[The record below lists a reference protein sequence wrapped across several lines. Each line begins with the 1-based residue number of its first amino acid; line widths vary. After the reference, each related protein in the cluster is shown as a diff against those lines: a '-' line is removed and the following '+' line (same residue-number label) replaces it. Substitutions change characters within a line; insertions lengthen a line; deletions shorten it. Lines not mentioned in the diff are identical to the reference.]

1 MKNVK
6 ELVELRDR
14 AYEGGVELKN
24 AIVTKTGKTVH
35 DYMYVRADKMIQA
48 MHYGR
53 NNEFMDN
60 VIKLSNMFEL
70 PIPRPLLEGMA
81 DEEKFNVVSRSYMI
95 GLLS

>member
-1 MKNVK
+1 MRNVT

-14 AYEGGVELKN
+14 AYDGGVELKN
-24 AIVTKTGKTVH
+24 AIVNKTGKTVH

-60 VIKLSNMFEL
+60 VLKLSNMFE
-70 PIPRPLLEGMA
+70 LEGMA

>member
-1 MKNVK
+1 MRDVT

-24 AIVTKTGKTVH
+24 VIVNKTGKTVH

-53 NNEFMDN
+53 NN
-60 VIKLSNMFEL
+60 
-70 PIPRPLLEGMA
+70 
-81 DEEKFNVVSRSYMI
+81 
-95 GLLS
+95 

>member
-1 MKNVK
+1 
-6 ELVELRDR
+6 
-14 AYEGGVELKN
+14 
-24 AIVTKTGKTVH
+24 
-35 DYMYVRADKMIQA
+35 MIQA

-60 VIKLSNMFEL
+60 VLKLSNMFEL

>member
-1 MKNVK
+1 MRDVT

-24 AIVTKTGKTVH
+24 AIVNKTVH

-60 VIKLSNMFEL
+60 VLKLSNMFEL